1 MNKTTWGISLLD
13 RRLPDSASY
22 PGSEVTAIHWFAYQM
37 AGKYTVSTS
46 GIVELAPADRKKWV
60 PYLSL
65 NKETVMGWCKDAL
78 TSDRVKEIE
87 NNFLMTLCMDCHE
100 SRQSEEGDAKL
111 MVAQISS
118 MMDANEFHDFVSR
131 LAGIVCMKRSQ
142 KGIK

>member
-13 RRLPDSASY
+13 RKLPDSASY

-46 GIVELAPADRKKWV
+46 GTVELAPADRKKWV

-87 NNFLMTLCMDCHE
+87 NALAA
-100 SRQSEEGDAKL
+100 RVDAELNKASGL
-111 MVAQISS
+111 PWDVP
-118 MMDANEFHDFVSR
+118 DPLPPLPHPLGYVEV
-131 LAGIVCMKRSQ
+131 
-142 KGIK
+142 

>member
-13 RRLPDSASY
+13 RKLPDSASY

-87 NNFLMTLCMDCHE
+87 NALAA
-100 SRQSEEGDAKL
+100 RVDAELNKASGL
-111 MVAQISS
+111 PWDVPDPLPPVTASTWL
-118 MMDANEFHDFVSR
+118 R
-131 LAGIVCMKRSQ
+131 
-142 KGIK
+142 